1 MSDDCSWN
9 PQWWLEAKAASLER
23 KRRAMA
29 ASALARPG
37 DAFLIVTEGT
47 VTEPVYFDLLLRDLQ
62 LSVVRIKVQP
72 GDNSDPRHVIRTAER
87 EAKEQVRKWKKG
99 VLGINEPAKFDHVWA
114 VVDTDVAVRNHI
126 WNDVHQLA
134 IAKKVQLA
142 HSTPC
147 FEFWLLLHLVG
158 FTTRADLVDGDAA
171 KSAVKHALGRDYSA
185 NEETA
190 KETMATFISKWPEAI
205 GHAERVRC
213 HHEGAATPQPANP
226 STEVDRLVRAMND
239 SAPEH
244 LRRLKQTKSGVP
256 SL

>member
-1 MSDDCSWN
+1 MSEDCAWN
-9 PQWWLEAKAASLER
+9 PDWWLEAKAASLER
-23 KRRAMA
+23 KRLAVA
-29 ASALARPG
+29 ATALAKPG

-47 VTEPVYFDLLLRDLQ
+47 VTEPVYFDLLRRDLQ

-72 GDNSDPRHVIRTAER
+72 GDASDPRRVIRTAER
-87 EAKEQVRKWKKG
+87 EAKEQVRKGKRG
-99 VLGINEPAKFDHVWA
+99 VLGISEPAKFDHVWA

-126 WNDVHQLA
+126 WNDVYQLA
-134 IAKKVQLA
+134 TAKKVRLA

-158 FTTRADLVDGDAA
+158 FTTRADLVDGAAA
-171 KSAVKHALGRDYSA
+171 KSAVKHALGRDYST

-190 KETMATFISKWPEAI
+190 KEAIVSFLSKWPESV
-205 GHAERVRC
+205 GYAEQVR
-213 HHEGAATPQPANP
+213 HHHQRAATPEPANP

-244 LRRLKQTKSGVP
+244 SRKLQP
-256 SL
+256 

>member
-1 MSDDCSWN
+1 MSEDCAWN
-9 PQWWLEAKAASLER
+9 PNWWLEAKAASLER
-23 KRRAMA
+23 KRLAVA
-29 ASALARPG
+29 ATALAKPG

-47 VTEPVYFDLLLRDLQ
+47 VTEPIYFDLLLRDLQ
-62 LSVVRIKVQP
+62 LSVVRVKVQP
-72 GDNSDPRHVIRTAER
+72 GDASDPRHVIRTAER
-87 EAKEQVRKWKKG
+87 EAKEQVRKAKKG
-99 VLGINEPAKFDHVWA
+99 VLSINEPAKFDHVWA

-134 IAKKVQLA
+134 TATKVTLA

-171 KSAVKHALGRDYSA
+171 KGAVKHALGRDYST

-190 KETMATFISKWPEAI
+190 KEAIAGFLSKWPESV
-205 GHAERVRC
+205 GYAEQVRR
-213 HHEGAATPQPANP
+213 HHRDAATPQPANP

-244 LRRLKQTKSGVP
+244 LRKLRT
-256 SL
+256 